1 MEQLLTPKHLA
12 ELLQVKLSTVFKWTH
27 FGYIPYIKMGDLIR
41 FREKRIEQWLDKR
54 LRKGRVSYRLDID
67 S

>member
-1 MEQLLTPKHLA
+1 MEQLLTPKQLA